1 MSRRK
6 PIPTE
11 PLELE
16 ILRLSPDG
24 RGEART
30 EEGKAIFVSG
40 ALPGEHVRARI
51 VKRHRRHDEARVVDV
66 LQASPDRVEPTCAA
80 FSFCGGCSLQHL
92 DHAQQI
98 ASKQAA
104 LLEQL
109 ERIGAVKP
117 KQVLPPVMGL
127 QLGYRRTARIGVKH
141 VDKRSEVLV
150 GFREK
155 HSSYIVDMQACP
167 VLVPQVGEQIAAL
180 RTLIA
185 GLEAKSRI
193 AQIQVA
199 AGDNATVLV
208 LRNLDPLSDS
218 DQRALA
224 EFGQAQG
231 LKIWLQP
238 GNETTIAPLTEH
250 DRVALSY
257 ALPAFD
263 LRMQFLPTDFVQVNA
278 SVNQQMIQQALD
290 LLAPQA
296 GERVLDLFCG
306 LGNFT
311 LPLARSGARV
321 TGVEGD
327 AGLVER
333 ARLNAEANGLEA
345 DFYVAN
351 LFDQDLE
358 APWMRDH
365 WDALL
370 LDPPRSGAEQIVR
383 QIHRLNPQRIVYVSC
398 DPSTLARDAGI
409 LKEQGYRLV
418 EAGILDMFPHTT
430 HVESMARFVRIR

>member
-16 ILRLSPDG
+16 ILRLSPEG
-24 RGEART
+24 RGVART

-40 ALPGEHVRARI
+40 ALPRERVRARI
-51 VKRHRRHDEARVVDV
+51 VKRHRRHDDASVIEV
-66 LQASPDRVEPTCAA
+66 LSASADRVEPSCAA
-80 FSFCGGCSLQHL
+80 FAICGGCSLQHL
-92 DHAQQI
+92 DHTKQVE
-98 ASKQAA
+98 SKQAA
-104 LLEQL
+104 LLEQF
-109 ERIGAVKP
+109 ERIAGLKP
-117 KQVLPPVMGL
+117 KAVMPPIIGPT
-127 QLGYRRTARIGVKH
+127 LGYRRTARIGVKH
-141 VDKRSEVLV
+141 VDKRGEVLV

-180 RTLIA
+180 RSLIA

-199 AGDNATVLV
+199 AGDDATVLV
-208 LRNLDPLSDS
+208 LRNLDPLSEP

-224 EFGQAQG
+224 EFGRAQG

-238 GNETTIAPLTEH
+238 GNETTIAPLTEQ
-250 DRVALSY
+250 DQVELGY
-257 ALPAFD
+257 ALPAYD
-263 LRMQFLPTDFVQVNA
+263 LKLMFLPTDFVQVNA
-278 SVNQQMIQQALD
+278 AVNQQMIQQALR
-290 LLAPQA
+290 LLDPQP

-311 LPLARSGARV
+311 LPLARSGVWV

-333 ARLNAEANGLEA
+333 ARVNAAANGLGAE
-345 DFYVAN
+345 FYVAN
-351 LFDQDLE
+351 LFDEDLE
-358 APWMRDH
+358 APWLRDY

-383 QIHRLNPQRIVYVSC
+383 RIRRLNPQRIVYVSC
-398 DPSTLARDAGI
+398 DPSTLARDASI
-409 LKEQGYRLV
+409 LKEQGYRLE

>member
-11 PLELE
+11 PLDLE
-16 ILRLSPDG
+16 ILRLSPEG
-24 RGEART
+24 RGVART

-40 ALPGEHVRARI
+40 ALPGERVRARI
-51 VKRHRRHDEARVVDV
+51 VKRHRRHDEASVLEV
-66 LQASPDRVEPTCAA
+66 LQASPDRVEPACAA
-80 FSFCGGCSLQHL
+80 FSVCGGCSLQHL

-109 ERIGAVKP
+109 ERIGGVKP
-117 KQVLPPVMGL
+117 KQVLAPIMGP

-141 VDKRSEVLV
+141 VDKRGEVLV

-180 RTLIA
+180 RSLIA

-199 AGDNATVLV
+199 SGDNATVLV

-218 DQRALA
+218 DRRVLA
-224 EFGQAQG
+224 EFAQAQG
-231 LKIWLQP
+231 LKLWLQP

-250 DRVALSY
+250 DRVELSY
-257 ALPAFD
+257 ALPAYD
-263 LRMQFLPTDFVQVNA
+263 LKLTFLPTDFVQVNA
-278 SVNQQMIQQALD
+278 AVNQQMIQQALD
-290 LLAPQA
+290 LLAPQS

-333 ARLNAEANGLEA
+333 ARLNASQNGLDA

-351 LFDQDLE
+351 LFEEDLE
-358 APWMRDH
+358 APWLRDH

-383 QIHRLNPQRIVYVSC
+383 QIRRLNPQRIVYVSC

-409 LKEQGYRLV
+409 LKEQGYRL
-418 EAGILDMFPHTT
+418 EQAGILDMFPHTT

>member
-1 MSRRK
+1 
-6 PIPTE
+6 
-11 PLELE
+11 
-16 ILRLSPDG
+16 
-24 RGEART
+24 
-30 EEGKAIFVSG
+30 
-40 ALPGEHVRARI
+40 
-51 VKRHRRHDEARVVDV
+51 
-66 LQASPDRVEPTCAA
+66 
-80 FSFCGGCSLQHL
+80 
-92 DHAQQI
+92 
-98 ASKQAA
+98 
-104 LLEQL
+104 
-109 ERIGAVKP
+109 
-117 KQVLPPVMGL
+117 
-127 QLGYRRTARIGVKH
+127 
-141 VDKRSEVLV
+141 
-150 GFREK
+150 
-155 HSSYIVDMQACP
+155 
-167 VLVPQVGEQIAAL
+167 
-180 RTLIA
+180 
-185 GLEAKSRI
+185 
-193 AQIQVA
+193 
-199 AGDNATVLV
+199 
-208 LRNLDPLSDS
+208 
-218 DQRALA
+218 
-224 EFGQAQG
+224 
-231 LKIWLQP
+231 
-238 GNETTIAPLTEH
+238 
-250 DRVALSY
+250 LSY